1 VSSALAE
8 AQTAPESPPEP
19 PQSYERP
26 PRACLLCPPP
36 RRVGAWHLADDGYRT
51 CAACLD
57 RVREQLREVGARW
70 AVLDPRPGA
79 QGEQGGRGAPGF
91 GSRSPGSDHVIAMRD
106 DRSTTVA
113 RVWRG
118 SDGKIHRESERP
130 PQSVRGVLGRMAFYV
145 AEARDMTGPTPWSVP
160 KIVEWLD
167 DQLDWITRQ
176 DGVVE
181 FSRAV
186 RELLAQLRPMTG
198 EPGARKIGQC
208 PNTLDEGE
216 HTRECRAD
224 LRAPLRGDEI
234 RCRACGRRWPAAEWL
249 QLGRTLQVAS

>member
-1 VSSALAE
+1 MSSALAE

-51 CAACLD
+51 CAACLN